1 MFVIQL
7 LNCRVKNV
15 CVNNRSS
22 QQKPTH
28 KICAFIFC
36 PKFSLNF
43 KHYASF
49 FNWKSKARPSIC
61 IASVTIEAHFNCTI
75 HLNLAQYVARYT
87 THSFNLKTFDSF
99 LIGKSK
105 AFLSSCVVSLSIKA
119 MLRAQIFA

>member
-28 KICAFIFC
+28 KICAFIPPNIC
-36 PKFSLNF
+36 PKFKFSLNF

-49 FNWKSKARPSIC
+49 FNWKSKAGPSIC
-61 IASVTIEAHFNCTI
+61 VASVTIEAHFNCTI
-75 HLNLAQYVARYT
+75 QLNLAQYVARY
-87 THSFNLKTFDSF
+87 LKTFDSF